1 LLDPGFF
8 LPIEAP
14 RDFPPAIAAAGAFE
28 ESMDLARRL
37 HRERA
42 FRIAVQVLGG
52 VASARAAGRAFADLA
67 DALIEG
73 LSQAALGE
81 VERAAGHFPGEAAVI
96 ALGKSGSREM
106 TATSDLDLM
115 TLYSPLRAD
124 SASAGKGWSAET
136 FYARFTQRLV
146 TALAAPTAEGA
157 LYQVDLQLRP
167 SGTKGPVAVSL
178 AAFEN
183 YYGGEAE
190 VWELLAMTRA
200 RVVWTTSPS
209 FGMIAAAAIE
219 AALRQRRDRSAVA
232 RAVREMRHLMAL
244 ERPPSGFWDMKL
256 TAGGLVDIEF
266 CAQYLQLIHA
276 GEGGPLR
283 QNTAEALNALEQ
295 GAFAPHATL
304 EALRLAWELQQD
316 LSQLLKVAIDDD
328 ADPTV
333 EPAAL
338 RSLLTKTG
346 DARRFADLKA
356 RLVRARRAAHGAFRA
371 VLLAPGDGGEPL
383 VR

>member
-1 LLDPGFF
+1 
-8 LPIEAP
+8 
-14 RDFPPAIAAAGAFE
+14 
-28 ESMDLARRL
+28 MDLARRL

-52 VASARAAGRAFADLA
+52 VAPAEAAGRAFADLA

-73 LSQAALGE
+73 LSQAALDE
-81 VERAAGHFPGEAAVI
+81 VERAAGAFPGEAAVI
-96 ALGKSGSREM
+96 ALGKCGSREM

-115 TLYSPLRAD
+115 TLYAPSRPGATSAD
-124 SASAGKGWSAET
+124 KGWSAET

-146 TALAAPTAEGA
+146 TALAAPTAEGE

-190 VWELLAMTRA
+190 VWEFLAMTRA
-200 RVVWTTSPS
+200 RVIWATSPA
-209 FGMIAAAAIE
+209 FGQAAAAAIE
-219 AALRQRRDRSAVA
+219 SALRRPRDRRAVA
-232 RAVREMRHLMAL
+232 VAVREMRALMTR

-276 GEGGPLR
+276 GEGGPQR
-283 QNTAEALNALEQ
+283 PNTADALNALEPGPLAPD
-295 GAFAPHATL
+295 GAL
-304 EALRLAWELQQD
+304 EALRLAWELQQN
-316 LSQLLKVAIDDD
+316 LSQLLKVAVEDG
-328 ADPTV
+328 ADPTA

-338 RSLLTKTG
+338 RSLLTKAA

-356 RLVRARRAAHGAFRA
+356 TLVRVRKAAHSAFRA
-371 VLLAPGDGGEPL
+371 VVWASGDGPGPL